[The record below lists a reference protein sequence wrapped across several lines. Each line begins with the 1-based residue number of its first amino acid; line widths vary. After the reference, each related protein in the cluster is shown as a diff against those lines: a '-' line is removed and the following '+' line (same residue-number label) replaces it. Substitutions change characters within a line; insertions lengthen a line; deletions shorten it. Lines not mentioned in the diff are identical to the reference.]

1 MEARHSIQD
10 YYGDSQE
17 ARILEYVLKSK
28 SLNSLYP
35 NEVFCRYLSRQEE
48 TKKEETR
55 SVQIGD
61 RRSELPALS
70 FPPSFPLSPFPSL
83 LYTFSRLPRQ
93 HGVHSGSI
101 AVSKRISRLPEISLA
116 APKSP

>member
-17 ARILEYVLKSK
+17 ARILEYALKSK

-35 NEVFCRYLSRQEE
+35 NVVFCRYLSRQEE

-61 RRSELPALS
+61 RRSELPTLS
-70 FPPSFPLSPFPSL
+70 FPSFPLSPFPFL
-83 LYTFSRLPRQ
+83 LYTFFRLPRQ

-101 AVSKRISRLPEISLA
+101 AVSKRISRLLEISLV